1 MNMVKNEWKK
11 LFHNKVLL
19 ISFIAILFIPIMYA
33 SFFSEICL
41 GPIW

>member
-19 ISFIAILFIPIMYA
+19 IS
-33 SFFSEICL
+33 
-41 GPIW
+41 

>member
-1 MNMVKNEWKK
+1 MSMNMVKNEWKK

-33 SFFSEICL
+33 SFFLKSV
-41 GPIW
+41 